1 MRGGYITNNK
11 ITVEAGYIFV
21 KFQCGGGGIFLEQG
35 SKFNMYGGYI
45 TSNLSTMRGGGIC
58 TYYLANTDLPTTS
71 YAEITINGGFISS
84 NYATGHEGGG
94 INCDSGSKCTIEK
107 KNAPIYI
114 SNNKMQTTRV
124 WGGGGIYIGHTAT
137 LYIKNSLL
145 TQNSADGLGGG
156 YGSCTTADSFFYLSD
171 GTAILTILQVERIV
185 VVTVLTT
192 NFMFILVRPVRLQ
205 LKVLE
210 ILRMSSRA
218 VRQDYMPLCSVV
230 EIPAGVAV
238 AMVID

>member
-1 MRGGYITNNK
+1 MAVVQRPIASS
-11 ITVEAGYIFV
+11 ILVTVRQF
-21 KFQCGGGGIFLEQG
+21 
-35 SKFNMYGGYI
+35 
-45 TSNLSTMRGGGIC
+45 
-58 TYYLANTDLPTTS
+58 
-71 YAEITINGGFISS
+71 
-84 NYATGHEGGG
+84 
-94 INCDSGSKCTIEK
+94 
-107 KNAPIYI
+107 
-114 SNNKMQTTRV
+114 
-124 WGGGGIYIGHTAT
+124 
-137 LYIKNSLL
+137 
-145 TQNSADGLGGG
+145 
-156 YGSCTTADSFFYLSD
+156 
-171 GTAILTILQVERIV
+171 LTILQVERIV